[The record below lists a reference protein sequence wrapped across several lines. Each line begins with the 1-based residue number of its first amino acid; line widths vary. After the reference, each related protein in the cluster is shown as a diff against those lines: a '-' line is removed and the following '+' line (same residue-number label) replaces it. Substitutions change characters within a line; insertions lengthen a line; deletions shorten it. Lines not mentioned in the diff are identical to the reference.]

1 MYIWA
6 SFAVPNLKMPSDQ
19 VAISTQSPPSSG
31 SLWNLEPWGNLV
43 RRNQSVNPGELLATC
58 GDLSQRNFYEP
69 RHVRHVNVSCS

>member
-31 SLWNLEPWGNLV
+31 SLWNLGVTWSEGI
-43 RRNQSVNPGELLATC
+43 
-58 GDLSQRNFYEP
+58 SQ
-69 RHVRHVNVSCS
+69 